1 MTKEEEQIKQHAED
15 LMKLLEQYP
24 NNGIYAHLLVELE
37 RLLSLQQFQNWKSK
51 KLDKMPNVSYT

>member
-37 RLLSLQQFQNWKSK
+37 RLLSLQQFQN
-51 KLDKMPNVSYT
+51 